1 MSSVHTAFDT
11 RIFHRE
17 ATSLVGAGYDVTL
30 IAQHEKN
37 EVVNGVKIVALSK
50 PKNRLRRMM
59 GLCKVF
65 RLAVK
70 QNADV
75 YHFHD
80 PELIPI
86 AVLLKLATR
95 KRIIYDI
102 HEDVPKQI
110 LTKEWLPRYLRGPV
124 SRITAFFETIT
135 FPVFNAVVVA
145 GDDIAQHLPRSPKL
159 VVVGNYAP
167 TEIVR
172 RIEALKVGIEDLPI
186 LIYAGELA
194 TDRCVRELV
203 QAANFLQRRA
213 KLVLLGSFS
222 EPLFEKE
229 IRAIAGS
236 NVEFV
241 GQVSYEAVLSYL
253 ARANIG
259 LALFHPSPNST
270 EASQR
275 NRKLYEYMAAGLPVI
290 TSNFPSWQEIVERN
304 NCGLTVNP
312 LDPAEIAR
320 AIKYLIS
327 HPEEAKRMGENGRKA
342 VLEKYNWETESK
354 KLLNVYANLMKG
366 V

>member
-1 MSSVHTAFDT
+1 MSSVHAASDT

-17 ATSLVGAGYDVTL
+17 AKSLVGAGYDVTL
-30 IAQHEKN
+30 IAQHDKN
-37 EVVNGVKIVALSK
+37 ETVTGIEIVALPK

-59 GLCKVF
+59 GLWRVF
-65 RLAVK
+65 RLAAK

-86 AVLLKLATR
+86 AILLKLSTR
-95 KRIIYDI
+95 KKIIYDI

-124 SRITAFFETIT
+124 SRITAFFESIA
-135 FPVFNAVVVA
+135 FSVFDAVIVA
-145 GDDIAQHLPRSPKL
+145 GDDIAHHLPRSPKL

-172 RIEALKVGIEDLPI
+172 QIEALKGGTEELPVI
-186 LIYAGELA
+186 IYAGELA
-194 TDRCVRELV
+194 ADRCVREIV
-203 QAANFLQRRA
+203 QAANSLQDKV
-213 KLVLLGSFS
+213 KLVLLGGFAA
-222 EPLFEKE
+222 PLFEKE
-229 IRAIAGS
+229 LRAIAGS

-241 GQVSYEAVLSYL
+241 GQVSWEAVLSHL
-253 ARANIG
+253 ARANVG
-259 LALFHPSPNST
+259 LVLFRPSPNST
-270 EASQR
+270 AAGQR

-290 TSNFPSWQEIVERN
+290 TCNFPSWKEIVEGS

-320 AIKYLIS
+320 AIEYLIAN
-327 HPEEAKRMGENGRKA
+327 PVEARAMGENGRKA
-342 VLEKYNWETESK
+342 VLQKYNWETESK
-354 KLLNVYANLMKG
+354 KLLNIYANLMKAA
-366 V
+366 